1 MTRSEPSTQSRKAT
15 AVFQHSAVLGSLCW
29 YILQI
34 DTHTHTHE
42 PTSQTQRKYEPSS
55 AKRERTE
62 SECRQCRGGSNQ
74 QLATSNQQWRQW
86 RPVCELAHTHMHRH
100 SRPQLRLFSAEDR
113 SLCARMGAHQAH
125 RLRIRSERMKLCKR
139 RPVCVCVCVCN
150 GRCHVSITT
159 DEVAA
164 AAAAVDGC
172 RWAI

>member
-34 DTHTHTHE
+34 DTHTHTH
-42 PTSQTQRKYEPSS
+42 TSPRVKLRGNMNRAQRSE
-55 AKRERTE
+55 RERKANAGSAEAAAT
-62 SECRQCRGGSNQ
+62 SNQ

-139 RPVCVCVCVCN
+139 RPVCVCVCVQWPLPCIDYY
-150 GRCHVSITT
+150 RR
-159 DEVAA
+159 
-164 AAAAVDGC
+164 GC
-172 RWAI
+172 CCCCCC